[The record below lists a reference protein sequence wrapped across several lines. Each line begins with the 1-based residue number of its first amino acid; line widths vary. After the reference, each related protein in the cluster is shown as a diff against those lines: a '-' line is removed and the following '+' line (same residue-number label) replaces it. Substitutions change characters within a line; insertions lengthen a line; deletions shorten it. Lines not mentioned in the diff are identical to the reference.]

1 MKQRD
6 FTLNDFSDLF
16 EEVKVELYNLG
27 FKEVFTNNYQLMF
40 FTSTHT
46 FGKCAKIEHS
56 RYKISLNKQYAD
68 CVTIDQIKNTLM
80 HELIH
85 SLKNTKGHTGKW
97 KQVANLVNNK
107 YGYHITRVAKSPKE
121 FEETIQRKIS
131 KIKYTI
137 VCKDCGQSYKYKRI
151 TNLIRLLQNNQSHR
165 YFCSKCKSKAFELIE
180 N

>member
-107 YGYHITRVAKSPKE
+107 YGYHITRVAKSP
-121 FEETIQRKIS
+121 
-131 KIKYTI
+131 I